1 MRMKWLV
8 LKMGKYYEE
17 YAGVVRDELIG
28 DAAYPVKLR
37 NVTLSS
43 GTAVT
48 RGTILAAATVDGVY
62 APATSA
68 DVNKNLAIAVSDFT
82 ASSDGTVTQAYSSGV
97 FNREKLTPSDTSVF
111 ELELRR
117 QNIHLTSIK
126 KNYDG

>member
-1 MRMKWLV
+1 M
-8 LKMGKYYEE
+8 KYYEE
-17 YAGVVRDELIG
+17 YEGVKLDELFG

-37 NVTLSS
+37 NVTLTS

-48 RGTILAAATVDGVY
+48 RGTILASGTVDGVY

-68 DVNKNLAIAVSDFT
+68 DVNKNLVIAAADFT
-82 ASSDGTVTQAYSSGV
+82 ASSDGTVTAAYSSGV
-97 FNREKLTPSDTSVF
+97 FNRENLTPSDTAIF

-126 KNYDG
+126 KDAEASIG

>member
-1 MRMKWLV
+1 M
-8 LKMGKYYEE
+8 KYYEE
-17 YAGVVRDELIG
+17 YEGVKRDELFG

-37 NVTLSS
+37 NVTLTS

-62 APATSA
+62 SPATSA
-68 DVNKNLAIAVSDFT
+68 DVNKNLVIAAADFT
-82 ASSDGTVTQAYSSGV
+82 ASSDTGLVTAAYSSGV
-97 FNREKLTPSDTSVF
+97 FNRENLTPSDTAIF

-126 KNYDG
+126 KDAE